1 MKTSSSTISSLVL
14 ILSLAACGGSS
25 PSDDSSSNS
34 QNSCT
39 PIQLSAWSAC
49 QQNGT
54 QTRTVLAGNCL
65 NAEPLVQAC
74 AYCASIGRL
83 TCIPQTGPSMCCPPA
98 APFYCPSATL
108 CYSDA
113 NVAVAQCG
121 SAAMACTF

>member
-1 MKTSSSTISSLVL
+1 MKTSSISMSIALLTL
-14 ILSLAACGGSS
+14 IACGGSS
-25 PSDDSSSNS
+25 PSDSSSNS

-39 PIQLSAWSAC
+39 PIELSAWSAC

-83 TCIPQTGPSMCCPPA
+83 TCIPQTGPSMCCPTA
-98 APFYCPSATL
+98 APFYCSSMTL

-113 NVAVAQCG
+113 TMAVAQCG
-121 SAAMACTF
+121 SAAVVCTP